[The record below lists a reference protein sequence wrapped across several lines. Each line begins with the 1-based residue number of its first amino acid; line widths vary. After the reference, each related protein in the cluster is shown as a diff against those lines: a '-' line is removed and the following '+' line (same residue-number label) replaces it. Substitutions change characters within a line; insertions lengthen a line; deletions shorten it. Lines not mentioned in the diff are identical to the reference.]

1 MIQRIFH
8 PIGQGA
14 FYSERHDG
22 FNIVYDCGEF
32 FETNKSERLV
42 KNGFEKGDTID
53 ILFISHFDAD
63 HVNRIKFLKKF
74 KIKKV
79 IMPLLHDDEE
89 IFLNHFYNAIGRND
103 IIQMIEDPKAFFGK
117 DTDIIKVR
125 DGDANNDNTPDEITI
140 EQLKDGCQISSGV
153 IIKSVKADWVFVPY
167 NNKSGNRETEL
178 RNRFKKKGLDINK
191 FQKELDYALE
201 NATKVKEIYK
211 ELAGGINANS
221 MILYSGP
228 TIEGYSIENNCCLF
242 YEIINRA
249 GCVYTG
255 DMNLNEFEID
265 VVYSK
270 YWNFVGTI
278 QIPHHGSKHN
288 FKIDPFKTEYYM
300 CPVSYGNTNFYD
312 HPSLNVLSQLHA
324 EYCCVKHVTENVNT
338 IYIQN
343 ISTRI

>member
-32 FETNKSERLV
+32 FESPKSERLV
-42 KNGFEKGDTID
+42 KNSFKKFDKID

-125 DGDANNDNTPDEITI
+125 DGDANNDNTPDEITV
-140 EQLKDGCQISSGV
+140 EQLKDGGQISSGV
-153 IIKSVKADWVFVPY
+153 TIKSVKADWVFVPY
-167 NNKSGNRETEL
+167 NNQSGIRKNVL
-178 RNRFKKKGLDINK
+178 KGKFKAKKLDIEK
-191 FQKELDYALE
+191 FQADLNYALE
-201 NATKVKEIYK
+201 NASKIKEVYK

-228 TIEGYSIENNCCLF
+228 IDENYIIRDYDCCCF
-242 YEIINRA
+242 SRNSA
-249 GCVYTG
+249 GCIYTG
-255 DMNLNEFEID
+255 DVNLNLVDIEAIY
-265 VVYSK
+265 VK
-270 YWNFVGTI
+270 YWDFVGTI
-278 QIPHHGSKHN
+278 QLPHHGSKQS
-288 FKIDPFKTEYYM
+288 FEIKPFKSKYYT
-300 CPVSYGNTNFYD
+300 CPVSYGNSNIFD
-312 HPSLNVLSQLHA
+312 HPTLIVLTQLSA
-324 EYCCVKHVTENVNT
+324 ESCCVKHVTENVDS

-343 ISTRI
+343 ITKRI